1 MSIKKRSLATL
12 RGSLETPNCQVKSA
26 QAVYDQA
33 SDFRTNGV
41 VPAIEVLRAQ
51 VELQTEQQRLISY
64 QSDVEKLK
72 LRLAR
77 AIGLPDGHVDFLD
90 ALETTVAATLG
101 ASHGQGN
108 TVSGQGLRS
117 GSTPAD
123 TPNHYLHHVRDP
135 SNSKGFRRTRKALPT
150 RHASVNIRGC
160 AAYRR
165 RWCGADIRRWLGS
178 PRAGRTG

>member
-1 MSIKKRSLATL
+1 MNLTNQIPQNVRRRAPAVGQATFEF
-12 RGSLETPNCQVKSA
+12 SPF
-26 QAVYDQA
+26 DQ
-33 SDFRTNGV
+33 D
-41 VPAIEVLRAQ
+41 VPMQ
-51 VELQTEQQRLISY
+51 
-64 QSDVEKLK
+64 
-72 LRLAR
+72 
-77 AIGLPDGHVDFLD
+77 IGLPDGHVDFLD

-135 SNSKGFRRTRKALPT
+135 SNSKGFRRTRKSLPT